1 MHAGGLGHMS
11 KKLLVIDDEPSV
23 LDMIR
28 GHFSLRG
35 FEVLTADD
43 GITGIQVCQ
52 HVRPDVIILDLKM
65 KEMDGDEALP
75 ELRRLAPNARIY
87 VVSAYQ
93 DEITEKR
100 VAGLGVDACFE
111 KPVSIIELQHTIQQA
126 LAG

>member
-1 MHAGGLGHMS
+1 MPGDLGRMN

-23 LDMIR
+23 LDMIQ

-35 FEVLTADD
+35 FDVLTADD
-43 GITGIQVCQ
+43 GGTGIAVC
-52 HVRPDVIILDLKM
+52 RETLPDVIILDLKM

-75 ELRRLAPNARIY
+75 ELRRIVPDARIY

-100 VAGLGVDACFE
+100 VAGLGVDAYFE
-111 KPVSIIELQHTIQQA
+111 KPVSIIDLQHTIQQA
-126 LAG
+126 LAS